1 MKKIRMTGLILLA
14 PLTLL
19 CACSGGVPLSFS
31 ANWYRNTAL
40 GGSVG
45 DTLEELT
52 YEVTFT
58 PAEDTSGGFS
68 VEYGTGSYTTKLFN
82 SNLTLSD
89 GSTKEGYIYTTEL
102 TISGRYLLAGKA
114 SETFTDSVKS
124 TVRFLP
130 VSYGLQPVKSEKE
143 VVSTSPETSSPVSL
157 EGAFRTYHYTYDV
170 SYDVGLTTATAV
182 YTDLTEYKTEEGETV
197 RRDPET
203 REYEIEGDTTY
214 LDNEQILFALR
225 GLDLSS
231 GVTFRTINSVMGH
244 VTEAG
249 TSSNTQSSAAV
260 KTAVDFTMDGTAVK
274 QESAARLPL
283 LPFGAGAD
291 ARVCRDDRSEQQHLP
306 QRAPQDGSAR
316 AAIARHPRLYAQGS
330 CLYQQINDDTLCVY
344 NKTVGE
350 SKP

>member
-1 MKKIRMTGLILLA
+1 MKKIRMAGLILLA

-68 VEYGTGSYTTKLFN
+68 VEYDTGSYTTKLIN

-124 TVRFLP
+124 TVYFLP

-143 VVSTSPETSSPVSL
+143 VVSTSPETSSPASL
-157 EGAFRTYHYTYDV
+157 EDAFRTYHYTYDV
-170 SYDVGLTTATAV
+170 SYDAGLTTATAV

-203 REYEIEGDTTY
+203 REFDIAGDTTY

-225 GLDLSS
+225 GLTLTNA
-231 GVTFRTINSVMGH
+231 VAFRTLNTVTGM
-244 VTEAG
+244 VTEV
-249 TSSNTQSSAAV
+249 TNSSQASAPGSV
-260 KTAVDFTMDGTAVK
+260 KESVDFMKDGEAVK
-274 QESAARLPL
+274 QEIDAVELSLSYRTAHSGQPQKLVYAATTSTGDNTYRNVLLRMEVPVLQSLGTLVYRLTE
-283 LPFGAGAD
+283 AD
-291 ARVCRDDRSEQQHLP
+291 FTD
-306 QRAPQDGSAR
+306 
-316 AAIARHPRLYAQGS
+316 
-330 CLYQQINDDTLCVY
+330 
-344 NKTVGE
+344 K
-350 SKP
+350 